1 MLSLGFD
8 LKKKTLRLCLRL
20 RFGLKSINFNYL
32 GLGTSLHQ
40 ARPDLSV
47 SVMISMSSLHCLTA
61 LMSQSVALESAAQG
75 GW

>member
-1 MLSLGFD
+1 M
-8 LKKKTLRLCLRL
+8 K
-20 RFGLKSINFNYL
+20 FNYL

-61 LMSQSVALESAAQG
+61 LMSQSVALVSAAQG